1 MDFYLQ
7 FQSVSNHSPT
17 ENGIKALDSIHR
29 KPDSPYYTNH
39 SNHKRN
45 EEGSRSENHTE
56 PKSSDSPD
64 DITSAQP
71 PPQEFFM
78 RIRGMI
84 SAAKNRLNSFRYKPT
99 LLVIPEDDYFYQD
112 FKEKEIE
119 ASGNKRTNYK
129 KFSKKGN
136 NTALNKLE
144 SIHGSN
150 LGAAMLEAKLAPP
163 MPPPRN
169 AKPKS
174 KKRAPS
180 PPASGEIP
188 LPEYSRETPSP
199 ASLKELGGSLDRKAS
214 KKVSAKTEY
223 SKFDLFRLDLYEK
236 IHRMRDGTPV
246 DENEVVLDCNEG
258 QKPSKEGKPFS
269 LINSNKVKFVTISSP
284 FTNFI
289 NPLPEN

>member
-1 MDFYLQ
+1 MH
-7 FQSVSNHSPT
+7 FQSVPNHAST
-17 ENGIKALDSIHR
+17 ENGMKSLDSIHR
-29 KPDSPYYTNH
+29 KPDSYYTNH
-39 SNHKRN
+39 SNHKGN
-45 EEGSRSENHTE
+45 EDGSRSESHTE
-56 PKSSDSPD
+56 PKSSNSPD
-64 DITSAQP
+64 DITTAQP

-119 ASGNKRTNYK
+119 ASGNKKTNYK

-136 NTALNKLE
+136 NPGLNKME

-180 PPASGEIP
+180 PPAPGEIP
-188 LPEYSRETPSP
+188 LPEYCRETPSP
-199 ASLKELGGSLDRKAS
+199 ASLKELGGSLDRKTHR
-214 KKVSAKTEY
+214 KVSPKTEY

-236 IHRMRDGTPV
+236 IHRLRDGTPI
-246 DENEVVLDCNEG
+246 DENEVVLECTEG
-258 QKPSKEGKPFS
+258 VKPSKEGKFVS
-269 LINSNKVKFVTISSP
+269 SHKSKINIHKALLIMNLIT
-284 FTNFI
+284 
-289 NPLPEN
+289 

>member
-1 MDFYLQ
+1 M
-7 FQSVSNHSPT
+7 
-17 ENGIKALDSIHR
+17 KALDSHQR
-29 KPDSPYYTNH
+29 KPDSYYKNH
-39 SNHKRN
+39 INHKTN
-45 EEGSRSENHTE
+45 EGGNCSENHIQ
-56 PKSSDSPD
+56 PSDSPD

-119 ASGNKRTNYK
+119 ASGNKKANYK

-136 NTALNKLE
+136 NPALNKLE

-150 LGAAMLEAKLAPP
+150 LGAAMLEAKLAAP

-180 PPASGEIP
+180 PPGEIP

-199 ASLKELGGSLDRKAS
+199 ASLKELGGSLDRKTS
-214 KKVSAKTEY
+214 RKVSPKTEY

-236 IHRMRDGTPV
+236 IHRMRDGTPI
-246 DENEVVLDCNEG
+246 DENEVVLECT
-258 QKPSKEGKPFS
+258 EGKKP
-269 LINSNKVKFVTISSP
+269 P
-284 FTNFI
+284 EEGNFFFKL
-289 NPLPEN
+289 N

>member
-1 MDFYLQ
+1 MP
-7 FQSVSNHSPT
+7 FQSVASRSSS
-17 ENGIKALDSIHR
+17 ENGMKGFDSIRR
-29 KPDSPYYTNH
+29 KPDSHNTNH
-39 SNHKRN
+39 SNRQSN
-45 EEGSRSENHTE
+45 EETN
-56 PKSSDSPD
+56 PMDSTD
-64 DITSAQP
+64 DLTTAEP

-119 ASGNKRTNYK
+119 TSGNKKTNYK
-129 KFSKKGN
+129 KFSRKGN
-136 NTALNKLE
+136 NPAMNKME

-150 LGAAMLEAKLAPP
+150 LGAAMLEAKLAHP

-180 PPASGEIP
+180 PPAPGEIP
-188 LPEYSRETPSP
+188 LPDYSRETPSP
-199 ASLKELGGSLDRKAS
+199 ASLKELGGSLDRKAKRKAS
-214 KKVSAKTEY
+214 PSTEY

-236 IHRMRDGTPV
+236 IHRMRDGTPI
-246 DENEVVLDCNEG
+246 DENEVVLECTEG
-258 QKPSKEGKPFS
+258 KIPSKEGK
-269 LINSNKVKFVTISSP
+269 LLSSHI
-284 FTNFI
+284 FKI
-289 NPLPEN
+289 